1 MRTYKERLSEYVET
15 IFRKYSNPG
24 LHICDIATGG
34 GKSYTIGKLTCEYYP
49 QHFDRIVILCVQNKL
64 VEGMNREIEQ
74 FVNTKHS
81 LIKSTDILIIEKNAD
96 VIKKAIENGS
106 FQELID
112 QLEYNIGA
120 LPNNNVRDLT
130 YGCNRI
136 KKTFE
141 GVKNLICTQGNNNN
155 ELISNQITEAEFR
168 LRNDVRNF
176 LKYIKNTL
184 SRRKIERILTSTIY

>member
-184 SRRKIERILTSTIY
+184 SRRKIKRILTSTIY

>member
-1 MRTYKERLSEYVET
+1 MKTYKERLSEYVET

-176 LKYIKNTL
+176 FEVYKKHLKQTKN
-184 SRRKIERILTSTIY
+184 RKDIDIN

>member
-15 IFRKYSNPG
+15 IFRKYSTPG

-112 QLEYNIGA
+112 QLEYKIGA

-176 LKYIKNTL
+176 FEVYKKHLKQTKN
-184 SRRKIERILTSTIY
+184 RKN

>member
-176 LKYIKNTL
+176 FEVYKKTP
-184 SRRKIERILTSTIY
+184 

>member
-112 QLEYNIGA
+112 
-120 LPNNNVRDLT
+120 
-130 YGCNRI
+130 
-136 KKTFE
+136 
-141 GVKNLICTQGNNNN
+141 
-155 ELISNQITEAEFR
+155 S
-168 LRNDVRNF
+168 
-176 LKYIKNTL
+176 
-184 SRRKIERILTSTIY
+184 

>member
-34 GKSYTIGKLTCEYYP
+34 GKSYTIGKLTGEYYP

-141 GVKNLICTQGNNNN
+141 GVKNLICTQG
-155 ELISNQITEAEFR
+155 
-168 LRNDVRNF
+168 
-176 LKYIKNTL
+176 K
-184 SRRKIERILTSTIY
+184 

>member
-176 LKYIKNTL
+176 FEVYKNTL

>member
-176 LKYIKNTL
+176 F
-184 SRRKIERILTSTIY
+184 

>member
-1 MRTYKERLSEYVET
+1 MFNLNLYLSN
-15 IFRKYSNPG
+15 IGKYSTPG

-141 GVKNLICTQGNNNN
+141 EVKNLICTQGNNNN

-184 SRRKIERILTSTIY
+184 SRRKIKRILTSTIY

>member
-1 MRTYKERLSEYVET
+1 
-15 IFRKYSNPG
+15 
-24 LHICDIATGG
+24 
-34 GKSYTIGKLTCEYYP
+34 
-49 QHFDRIVILCVQNKL
+49 
-64 VEGMNREIEQ
+64 MNREIEQ

-130 YGCNRI
+130 YGCNLH
-136 KKTFE
+136 KKD
-141 GVKNLICTQGNNNN
+141 I
-155 ELISNQITEAEFR
+155 
-168 LRNDVRNF
+168 
-176 LKYIKNTL
+176 
-184 SRRKIERILTSTIY
+184 